1 MTKKIACLV
10 VLALSAAAAS
20 VVAQETK
27 IQLKD
32 LPQAVQKAA
41 QQEQANGA
49 TLKGFAKDVE
59 GGKTFYE
66 VETAVKGHTRD
77 LLYDASGQLV
87 EVEEEIASSAVPPAA
102 MKALAS
108 NGTVTKV
115 EMVTKGKTV
124 AYEAVVKTKSGKSM
138 EVAVDA
144 QGNTVK
150 L

>member
-1 MTKKIACLV
+1 MTKLICLTI
-10 VLALSAAAAS
+10 LALSAAAAT

-49 TLKGFAKDVE
+49 TLKGFAKEVE
-59 GGKTFYE
+59 DGKTFYE

-108 NGTVTKV
+108 HGTVTKV
-115 EMVTKGKTV
+115 ETVTKGKVV
-124 AYEAVVKTKSGKSM
+124 AYEAVVKMKSGKSM

-144 QGNTVK
+144 QGNSVK
-150 L
+150 P

>member
-1 MTKKIACLV
+1 MTKMMCLTI
-10 VLALSAAAAS
+10 LALSALAVS
-20 VVAQETK
+20 VAAQETK

-32 LPQAVQKAA
+32 LPPAVQKAA

-49 TLKGFAKDVE
+49 TLKGFAKEVE
-59 GGKTFYE
+59 DGKTFYE
-66 VETAVKGHTRD
+66 VETTVKGHARD
-77 LLYDASGQLV
+77 LLYDPSGQLI

-108 NGTVTKV
+108 QGTVTKV
-115 EMVTKGKTV
+115 ELVTKGKIV